1 VGNLNTPALLFGII
15 LLVASI
21 GLFLFGR
28 VKPELQRDA
37 DSVYAIIGVV
47 CSLILFAS
55 AFELSLGMS
64 FQQLLMIGTLI
75 ALMWENIQGRQ
86 PKSLAPKRSGG
97 SFDDGRRGGYR
108 DMDDYGRPEPS
119 RDRPNPRRG
128 GYGAEVD
135 DYGRPSPD
143 PRRLREAPL
152 DEDEG
157 RRRPRRDEADRPRR
171 PALEDR
177 ESRDQRRGSSDWGD
191 EWGPEPARKPARADA
206 WTEPDRPA
214 RPADR
219 PDRSDRPDR
228 PLDRSLDRVFDSLD
242 GRPADRPV
250 DRPSV
255 GGASRDENRPER
267 SRGSLGATDDLPRRR
282 RPAVDMAPDRPERPA
297 PDRANSDRA
306 NSERPIADRTGP
318 SDGDDIAAEFSV
330 RPRRPRVED
339 RPADRPTD
347 RPSEDLPRRRRPPIT
362 RPDGDDEAP
371 PMPYVDFKPLKPDP
385 DEADNSSNFDD

>member
-28 VKPELQRDA
+28 VKPELQKDS

-47 CSLILFAS
+47 CALILFAS

-75 ALMWENIQGRQ
+75 ALMWENIQARQ

-108 DMDDYGRPEPS
+108 DMDDYGRAEPP
-119 RDRPNPRRG
+119 RDPRSDARRG
-128 GYGAEVD
+128 GYRAEFD
-135 DYGRPSPD
+135 DYGRPNPD
-143 PRRLREAPL
+143 PRRLREAPFE
-152 DEDEG
+152 EDEG
-157 RRRPRRDEADRPRR
+157 RRRPRRDEMDRPVGGGFRDENRPRR

-177 ESRDQRRGSSDWGD
+177 ESRDQRRGSSDWSD
-191 EWGPEPARKPARADA
+191 EWGPEPTRKPARADA

-219 PDRSDRPDR
+219 PVDRSDRPDR
-228 PLDRSLDRVFDSLD
+228 PLDRSLDRVLDGLD

-250 DRPSV
+250 DRPV
-255 GGASRDENRPER
+255 DRPER
-267 SRGSLGATDDLPRRR
+267 SRGSLNATDDLPRRR
-282 RPAVDMAPDRPERPA
+282 RPAVDMAPDRPDRPA
-297 PDRANSDRA
+297 SDRG

-339 RPADRPTD
+339 RPADRPA
-347 RPSEDLPRRRRPPIT
+347 EDLPPRRRRPPIG
-362 RPDGDDEAP
+362 RPDGPDDDAT
-371 PMPYVDFKPLKPDP
+371 PMPYVDFKPLKSDP